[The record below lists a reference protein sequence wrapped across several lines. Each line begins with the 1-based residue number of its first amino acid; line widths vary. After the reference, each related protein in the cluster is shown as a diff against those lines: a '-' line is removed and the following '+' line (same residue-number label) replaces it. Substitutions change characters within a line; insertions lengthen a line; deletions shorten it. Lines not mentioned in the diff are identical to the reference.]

1 VRLSL
6 ALSPVADV
14 LAGAAVSAMQG
25 PIRVAGVAVAAPASL
40 LLYLGGMALNG
51 IVDLEQDRREAPG
64 RPLPSGEI
72 RVFTAWIVTV
82 VCLVLGLV
90 LAHLASPRVLALAGA
105 IVLLIV
111 VYHFPLKSHDIAG
124 PVALGVIRG
133 ANLVL
138 GMEAARPIV
147 PGFTSMAFVPAVLYG
162 LYVFGTSLVARMEDS
177 DFELGRFRAGLGL
190 AIAALL
196 LLAAVHGSMT
206 TPLYVLFALPVAAI
220 FGLVVVMQAIP
231 IGRARG
237 PRPAV
242 RKLVIL
248 MLSGFYL
255 ADAIIALGAGSLVA
269 AVVIAGL
276 FPASRWLA
284 RTFPPS

>member
-1 VRLSL
+1 
-6 ALSPVADV
+6 
-14 LAGAAVSAMQG
+14 
-25 PIRVAGVAVAAPASL
+25 
-40 LLYLGGMALNG
+40 
-51 IVDLEQDRREAPG
+51 
-64 RPLPSGEI
+64 
-72 RVFTAWIVTV
+72 
-82 VCLVLGLV
+82 V
-90 LAHLASPRVLALAGA
+90 LAHFAGPRVLALAGA
-105 IVLLIV
+105 IVILIV
-111 VYHFPLKSHDIAG
+111 VYHYPLKSHDVAG

-138 GMEAARPIV
+138 GMEAARPIA

-177 DFELGRFRAGLGL
+177 DFDLNRFRAGLGL

-196 LLAAVHGSMT
+196 LLATVHGSMT

-220 FGLVVVMQAIP
+220 FGLIVAMRAVP

-237 PRPAV
+237 PRLAV

-248 MLSGFYL
+248 MLSGFYVV
-255 ADAIIALGAGSLVA
+255 DAIIALGAGSLVVA
-269 AVVIAGL
+269 AVIAGL